1 MRTHTIFSILA
12 VACAAAITAAPARA
26 QIAGQAPSVDE
37 PRVLQVSARA
47 TVQRAPD
54 RAVVQLA
61 VESQAETAR
70 QATARNAETMQRVLR
85 ALRRLG
91 VPETR
96 IRTTRIEL
104 QPRYDRP
111 RDQPPSVVGYQAT
124 NQVVVRLD
132 DIDLVGPVVDAA
144 VNAGANRVTGIRFEI
159 SDPDAAYHEAL
170 RLAVQRARAE
180 AETVAAALG
189 EALGPA
195 LRVNTGGMQLPPP
208 QVRMEMARVE
218 MDMAAATP
226 VQPGE
231 MEVHAT
237 VNITYR
243 LGS

>member
-1 MRTHTIFSILA
+1 MKTHISFSILA
-12 VACAAAITAAPARA
+12 LAWAAMLTTAPARA
-26 QIAGQAPSVDE
+26 QAAGHAPPVDE
-37 PRVLQVSARA
+37 PRILQVSARA

-61 VESQAETAR
+61 VENQAETAR
-70 QATARNAETMQRVLR
+70 QATALNAQAMQRVLS

-91 VPETR
+91 VAEAR
-96 IRTTRIEL
+96 IQTTRIEL

-111 RDQPPSVVGYQAT
+111 RDQPPTVVAYQAT

-132 DIDLVGPVVDAA
+132 DIDLVGRVVDAA
-144 VNAGANRVTGIRFEI
+144 VEAGANRVTGIRFEI

-208 QVRMEMARVE
+208 QVRMEMARME
-218 MDMAAATP
+218 MDMAADTP

-231 MEVHAT
+231 LEVHAT
-237 VNITYR
+237 VSITYR

>member
-1 MRTHTIFSILA
+1 MRTYTILSILTA
-12 VACAAAITAAPARA
+12 ACALALTATPAPAQLA
-26 QIAGQAPSVDE
+26 SQDPSVDE

-54 RAVVQLA
+54 RAVVELA
-61 VESQAETAR
+61 VENQAETAR
-70 QATARNAETMQRVLR
+70 QATALNARAMQRVLS
-85 ALRRLG
+85 ALRGLG
-91 VPETR
+91 VPEAR
-96 IRTTRIEL
+96 IQTTRIEL

-111 RDQPPSVVGYQAT
+111 RDQPPSVVGYQAA

-132 DIDLVGPVVDAA
+132 DIDLVGGVVDAA
-144 VNAGANRVTGIRFEI
+144 VEAGANRVTGIRFEI

-195 LRVNTGGMQLPPP
+195 LRVSTGGMQLPPP
-208 QVRMEMARVE
+208 QVRMEMARVQ
-218 MDMAAATP
+218 MDMAEATP
-226 VQPGE
+226 VRPGE

-243 LGS
+243 IGS